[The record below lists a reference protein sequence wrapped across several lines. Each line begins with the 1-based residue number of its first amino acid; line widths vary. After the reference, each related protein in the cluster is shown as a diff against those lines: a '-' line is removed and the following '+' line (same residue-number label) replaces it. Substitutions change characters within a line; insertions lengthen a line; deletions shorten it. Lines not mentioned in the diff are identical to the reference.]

1 MKKMRPATVLS
12 GYIATRL
19 EMIVAT
25 VALKI
30 DIVRGCWRSISL
42 QSASRVQY
50 STVYNTFYEIFYV
63 IYNIIN
69 LQYATQATIIF

>member
-30 DIVRGCWRSISL
+30 DIVRGCWRSI
-42 QSASRVQY
+42 
-50 STVYNTFYEIFYV
+50 IFV
-63 IYNIIN
+63 VFWLLVLVRRLNFMITNADLN
-69 LQYATQATIIF
+69 